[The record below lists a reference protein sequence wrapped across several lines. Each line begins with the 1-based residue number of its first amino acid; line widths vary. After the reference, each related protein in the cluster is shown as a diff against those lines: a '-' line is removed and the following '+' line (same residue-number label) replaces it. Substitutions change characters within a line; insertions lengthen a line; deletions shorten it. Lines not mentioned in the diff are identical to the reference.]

1 MISLNSLSRKD
12 DFRKLR
18 PILPKSLIARFN
30 FNILPIPLFCLL
42 RYFLIQSINIIYLLD
57 NHKSIMNE
65 NKRFSKIL
73 VPIDGSE
80 HSFHASQV
88 ALNIAEKF
96 NAKVI
101 CLYVIVSP
109 SPQEYVNL
117 TGLVTP
123 KQIERIIDNA
133 KEESKDWFERIKNSA
148 KEDKMQI
155 DIRTEVILTGLAAY
169 GEIIQFAEKEKID
182 LIVIGTRGRTGFKK
196 VLLGSVASGVVT
208 YAHCPVMVV
217 K

>member
-1 MISLNSLSRKD
+1 M
-12 DFRKLR
+12 
-18 PILPKSLIARFN
+18 
-30 FNILPIPLFCLL
+30 
-42 RYFLIQSINIIYLLD
+42 Q
-57 NHKSIMNE
+57 
-65 NKRFSKIL
+65 
-73 VPIDGSE
+73 
-80 HSFHASQV
+80 
-88 ALNIAEKF
+88 
-96 NAKVI
+96 KVI

-109 SPQEYVNL
+109 SPHEYVNL

-148 KEDKMQI
+148 KEDKIQI
-155 DIRTEVILTGLAAY
+155 EITTEVILTGLAAY
-169 GEIIQFAEKEKID
+169 GEIIQFAETENID

-196 VLLGSVASGVVT
+196 VLLGSTASGVVT

>member
-1 MISLNSLSRKD
+1 
-12 DFRKLR
+12 
-18 PILPKSLIARFN
+18 
-30 FNILPIPLFCLL
+30 
-42 RYFLIQSINIIYLLD
+42 
-57 NHKSIMNE
+57 MNE

-88 ALNIAEKF
+88 ALKIAEKF
-96 NAKVI
+96 NGKVI

-123 KQIERIIDNA
+123 KQIERIIDKA
-133 KEESKDWFERIKNSA
+133 KEESRNWFERIRNSA
-148 KEDKMQI
+148 KEDNMQI
-155 DIRTEVILTGLAAY
+155 EITTEVILTGLAAY

-182 LIVIGTRGRTGFKK
+182 LIVIGTRGKTGFKK
-196 VLLGSVASGVVT
+196 LLLGSTASGVVT

>member
-1 MISLNSLSRKD
+1 
-12 DFRKLR
+12 
-18 PILPKSLIARFN
+18 
-30 FNILPIPLFCLL
+30 
-42 RYFLIQSINIIYLLD
+42 
-57 NHKSIMNE
+57 MNE

-88 ALNIAEKF
+88 ALKIAEKF
-96 NAKVI
+96 SAKVI

-133 KEESKDWFERIKNSA
+133 KEESREWFERISKYA
-148 KEDKMQI
+148 KEDKVQI
-155 DIRTEVILTGLAAY
+155 EITTEVILTGLAAY

-182 LIVIGTRGRTGFKK
+182 LIVIGTRGTTGFKK
-196 VLLGSVASGVVT
+196 LLLGSTASGVVT